1 MVLDA
6 IWEKLQ
12 WLERDLGVTAAR
24 LDTRL
29 SAVQHFIRY
38 LLDEV
43 RSSERPD
50 LAFLERCEELGA
62 VGDLVLAVNA
72 LDLCKGFI
80 RLEPSNQVV
89 IVDQFCLAAR
99 MSERF
104 KAYCDFGAV
113 QKAAFQ
119 ELLAENKR
127 DHAVRAAQARH
138 ARDPKQKDKAFV
150 YECWKL
156 WRAGETRYRSKA
168 AFAKDMLRKFEGAD
182 EDGHITS
189 QKKIEDWCREW
200 EKS

>member
-1 MVLDA
+1 MLDA
-6 IWEKLQ
+6 IGKKLQ
-12 WLERDLGVTAAR
+12 WLEGDLIVTADR
-24 LDTRL
+24 QDTRL
-29 SAVQHFIRY
+29 SAVRYFIRY
-38 LLDEV
+38 LLDEIKA
-43 RSSERPD
+43 SGGG
-50 LAFLERCEELGA
+50 AQTFHERCHELPG
-62 VGDLVLAVNA
+62 GDLVLAVNA
-72 LDLCKGFI
+72 LDQCRDFI
-80 RLEPSNQVV
+80 RLLPSNQLV
-89 IVDQFCLAAR
+89 ILDLFCEAVQR
-99 MSERF
+99 SERF
-104 KAYCDFGAV
+104 KAYCDLGAV
-113 QKAAFQ
+113 HKAAFR

-156 WRAGETRYRSKA
+156 WRAGETSYRSKA